1 MWCWRRLLW
10 VPWTTRR
17 LSQSILKEINSDY
30 SLKGLMLEL
39 KLQYFGHLIRRTD
52 SLKKIPILGKIEGR
66 RRREWQRMR
75 WLDGIIDSGH
85 MSLSK
90 LREMVKGREA
100 SCAAVHGVTKSQ
112 TWLKRLNNIPSNNI
126 PSEGSWRCPGTW
138 TSLSRWEISV
148 FQEHPQNPSLP
159 MLEKPC
165 PPALQVIRPEICKV
179 QSAGSKVLSN
189 WQNLDTV
196 ELVPKNSC
204 GCSLW
209 ILWNQAVPS
218 KQSLV
223 LVLTC

>member
-10 VPWTTRR
+10 VLWTTRR

-126 PSEGSWRCPGTW
+126 PSEGSWRCPGIW
-138 TSLSRWEISV
+138 TSLSRWERSQCSRNILRTPLSPCW
-148 FQEHPQNPSLP
+148 ESLAH
-159 MLEKPC
+159 LPC
-165 PPALQVIRPEICKV
+165 R
-179 QSAGSKVLSN
+179 LSD
-189 WQNLDTV
+189 LKYV
-196 ELVPKNSC
+196 R
-204 GCSLW
+204 CSQQDLK
-209 ILWNQAVPS
+209 S
-218 KQSLV
+218 F
-223 LVLTC
+223 LTGRTRIP